1 MFARTRAL
9 GVAFAIT
16 LVAGLALAQQS
27 TVGGSSSR
35 PRYQQVTIAGALE
48 PNLVQCST
56 GAASTNRCWLYR
68 LDTNGDFRLVLAND
82 AAAGVTNA
90 INIDRTGT
98 TVDSITLQATS
109 VVDSHATQPILR
121 LTNSGA
127 PADSKNLLLRT
138 GSSTGDFAISLAT
151 DAAPDVAFT
160 NAMVI
165 DRTGTTVDSI
175 NLSATSVQAN
185 GVPVATVVTGSFTMT
200 LTGCTANPNV
210 TAEYYIVSGTAANT
224 SVVTLMI
231 PSVSCTSNATTATL
245 TGLPA
250 AIQPSAQG
258 GIQTCAPIRNNTA
271 PAFGHLQL
279 QIGSP
284 TLIDLGAV
292 CGTSGGFTAAGTKG
306 TNGGGPII
314 ITYPLT

>member
-98 TVDSITLQATS
+98 TVDSITLQATTVQVS
-109 VVDSHATQPILR
+109 GQLQISGTSAVKMR
-121 LTNSGA
+121 LVAADAVGDNYAQYVRADNSTEMGRVGFRDA
-127 PADSKNLLLRT
+127 
-138 GSSTGDFAISLAT
+138 GDDDLDVLNQISGGNISLAT
-151 DAAPDVAFT
+151 TGAGAVLVNGVAIPRFAYGFL
-160 NAMVI
+160 NGSAGGCPVSASFQSRAI
-165 DRTGTTVDSI
+165 SCARTGVGAYTVTFSAGYTSLPAICTVSTNSSTTFAQYDAS
-175 NLSATSVQAN
+175 
-185 GVPVATVVTGSFTMT
+185 T
-200 LTGCTANPNV
+200 LTTGFV
-210 TAEYYIVSGTAANT
+210 QVRVSST
-224 SVVTLMI
+224 
-231 PSVSCTSNATTATL
+231 
-245 TGLPA
+245 
-250 AIQPSAQG
+250 
-258 GIQTCAPIRNNTA
+258 
-271 PAFGHLQL
+271 
-279 QIGSP
+279 
-284 TLIDLGAV
+284 GAV
-292 CGTSGGFTAAGTKG
+292 AEGGVYISCVGT
-306 TNGGGPII
+306 
-314 ITYPLT
+314 